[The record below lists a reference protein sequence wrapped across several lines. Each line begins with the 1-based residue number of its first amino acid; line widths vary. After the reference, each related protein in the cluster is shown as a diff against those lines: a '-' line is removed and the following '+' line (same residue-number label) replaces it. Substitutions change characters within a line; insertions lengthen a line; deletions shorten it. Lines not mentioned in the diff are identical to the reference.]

1 MNADS
6 VLLDGLT
13 ERIIA
18 SAFTI
23 ANTLGIGFLEKVY
36 ENAMAHELRKRG
48 LSVEQQRGIVVRYDQ
63 IVIGEYTADLMVDDR
78 VIVEL
83 KVAKSLNDQHIAQ
96 CVNYLRATDK
106 PVCLL
111 INFGRPRIEIRR
123 VALDRQPAIGQTGP

>member
-1 MNADS
+1 MNADRVS
-6 VLLDGLT
+6 LGGLT
-13 ERIIA
+13 ERIIGC
-18 SAFTI
+18 AFTI

-36 ENAMAHELRKRG
+36 ENAMAYELRKRG
-48 LSVEQQRGIVVRYDQ
+48 LPVAQQRGIVVRYEQ
-63 IVIGEYTADLMVDDR
+63 VVIGQFTADLVVDDR

-106 PVCLL
+106 SVCLL

-123 VALDRQPAIGQTGP
+123 VASGG